1 MQGGVEGGRVGGM
14 GWRVVLVGCLVC
26 WGCRVLGK
34 AGGMD
39 TGLGLVLGSAKDE
52 EHLSGLE
59 EMVVGDDSAEMV
71 DGEIDILHSELPW

>member
-1 MQGGVEGGRVGGM
+1 VGGM
-14 GWRVVLVGCLVC
+14 GCEVVLVGCLVC
-26 WGCRVLGK
+26 WGCSVLE
-34 AGGMD
+34 AGGVD

-71 DGEIDILHSELPW
+71 DGEIDVLHSELPW